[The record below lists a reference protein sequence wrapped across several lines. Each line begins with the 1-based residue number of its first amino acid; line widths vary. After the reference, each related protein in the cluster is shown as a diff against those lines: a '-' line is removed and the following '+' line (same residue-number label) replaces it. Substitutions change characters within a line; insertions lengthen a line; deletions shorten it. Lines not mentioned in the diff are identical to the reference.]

1 MAARTFRHRALRAA
15 AFLSAIALTAGILA
29 VLDEA
34 RSRASRGELIV
45 LNLGDEQ

>member
-1 MAARTFRHRALRAA
+1 MATRTFRHRALRAA

-34 RSRASRGELIV
+34 RTRAARGELVV
-45 LNLGDEQ
+45 LNLGDHE